1 MPAEHIMIDTHE
13 KYLRVMETHL
23 EVNDS
28 LPLSPPGYCV
38 GGIPDG
44 IWDLIR
50 PIVLQFLPD
59 LSLC

>member
-1 MPAEHIMIDTHE
+1 MIYTNGKH
-13 KYLRVMETHL
+13 LWVMKPI

-28 LPLSPPGYCV
+28 LPLPPPGYCV
-38 GGIPDG
+38 GGISDG

>member
-1 MPAEHIMIDTHE
+1 MIDTHE